1 MNEIQY
7 PFDNIIELSKI
18 EYFYKSILKL
28 KNYSNVNSLLYGDYE
43 EHPEI
48 PRIPYLNPLYKN
60 VHVNDDGIIKLK
72 IPVNPTHTRNIDF
85 EFLSKYLHSPKSY
98 LYRYK
103 RYVDGNY
110 DEDDETHDSL
120 MIGYKRSSEYI
131 PDLKQSLVLEPSIYY
146 KGNITKIYL
155 SPVARV
161 LYRHEMS
168 LGLVDNLFQY
178 VQYGKL
184 YEGLFS
190 SLKNESLIRVIPYVR
205 GPIEVH
211 GSDGGGNFCNVHY
224 PQSILFV
231 HKNKEDI

>member
-1 MNEIQY
+1 MNNIQF
-7 PFDNIIELSKI
+7 PFDNIIRLSKI
-18 EYFYKSILKL
+18 EYFYKAILKL
-28 KNYSNVNSLLYGDYE
+28 KNYSNVNSILYDDYE
-43 EHPEI
+43 ENLAI

-98 LYRYK
+98 LYRFK
-103 RYVDGNY
+103 RYVEGNY
-110 DEDDETHDSL
+110 DEDDESHGL
-120 MIGYKRSSEYI
+120 MMIGYKRSSEYI
-131 PDLKQSLVLEPSIYY
+131 PDLKQSLILEPSIYY

-161 LYRHEMS
+161 LYRNEMS
-168 LGLVDNLFQY
+168 LGLVDNHFQFLN
-178 VQYGKL
+178 YGKL

-190 SLKNESLIRVIPYVR
+190 SLKNDSLIQVIPYVR

-224 PQSILFV
+224 PQNILFV
-231 HKNKEDI
+231 HKNKEDA